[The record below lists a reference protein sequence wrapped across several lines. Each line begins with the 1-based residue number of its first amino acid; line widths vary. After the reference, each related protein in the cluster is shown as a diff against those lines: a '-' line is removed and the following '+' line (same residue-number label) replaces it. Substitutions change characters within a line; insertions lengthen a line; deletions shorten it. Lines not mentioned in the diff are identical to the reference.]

1 MSLIGGRNKG
11 LEDFDREDESQ
22 PPNAWEVES
31 PAESQ
36 ELRWENEESGEVIW
50 VESETD
56 TGSPYAIFYT
66 ESSEEVADVFDKGFE
81 DLDEVETEVIKIME
95 DIESNKGGDE

>member
-22 PPNAWEVES
+22 PPNKWEIES

-36 ELRWENEESGEVIW
+36 ELRWENKESDEVLW

-56 TGSPYAIFYT
+56 SGSPYAIFYT
-66 ESSEEVADVFDKGFE
+66 ESSDEVADVVEKGLE
-81 DLDEVETEVIKIME
+81 NLDEAEVEVIKIME
-95 DIESNKGGDE
+95 DVEFNKNGGV